1 MKLQLVPHILA
12 VSMVVGWKNSLT
24 SRIVSSLHLT
34 LLGALGIGCLKL
46 QRGLVATR
54 VRLIH
59 LRMWRDAA
67 WFRSRSGVP
76 GCWRWSPPK
85 VFTDENASNV
95 RPVYFL
101 WDELRL
107 ETWNLFV
114 VEASSSASLWWV
126 YLDDLVDD
134 SKLSDL
140 QQLKIELK
148 HMTLHN
154 W

>member
-12 VSMVVGWKNSLT
+12 VPMVVGWKTPTT
-24 SRIVSSLHLT
+24 SMIGALGLHLT
-34 LLGALGIGCLKL
+34 LLGALGIGCLKP

-85 VFTDENASNV
+85 VFTDENV
-95 RPVYFL
+95 GWIEVGHPVQNIREIL
-101 WDELRL
+101 PQNR

-114 VEASSSASLWWV
+114 AEASSSALLWWV
-126 YLDDLVDD
+126 YLDDLLTIVNCQI
-134 SKLSDL
+134 SNS
-140 QQLKIELK
+140 
-148 HMTLHN
+148 
-154 W
+154 